1 MLYTQEQDRVGV
13 AAKEAP
19 PRGEYV
25 RQCADVIDRSR
36 RRIVYSSHTSRLT
49 ISIVNASSTSQ
60 LVASQVLL
68 LEYEGL

>member
-13 AAKEAP
+13 ASKEAM

-36 RRIVYSSHTSRLT
+36 VVYSSRSSRLT
-49 ISIVNASSTSQ
+49 ISIVNATSTSQ
-60 LVASQVLL
+60 PVASQVLL
-68 LEYEGL
+68 LEYEGM